1 MAERPEDFNLPVSVV
16 ARLLKESLPENV
28 SVSKEARAALA
39 KAASIFVLY
48 STSLSNNF
56 ANKSKRKM
64 VSGQDVMAAMED
76 MELEA
81 FKPQLEEALEAFR
94 RDKSAKK
101 DKKKAKDGTTKNS
114 SGDGS
119 VEAKLQDNN
128 NDVEMAEDANSDQ
141 DAADQDDD

>member
-1 MAERPEDFNLPVSVV
+1 
-16 ARLLKESLPENV
+16 
-28 SVSKEARAALA
+28 
-39 KAASIFVLY
+39 
-48 STSLSNNF
+48 
-56 ANKSKRKM
+56 M

-114 SGDGS
+114 SGDGP
-119 VEAKLQDNN
+119 VEAKLQGL
-128 NDVEMAEDANSDQ
+128 
-141 DAADQDDD
+141 